1 MKKYMQIIFL
11 ANYFSKKIHL
21 VSFSKQF
28 LLLWVIEKFNL
39 NYPIALDNRDN
50 NIKIKINLFI
60 YYSIPSF
67 AQLKIVL
74 EKWLKITLTNKLSS
88 KMRQRS
94 KLWHILRR
102 FFQGR
107 IIERT
112 WFLNGSTRFAN
123 NPWNILLSNKNHTNI
138 CWIAWSCRVREQ
150 EHVQRRVVSGMEW
163 LTE

>member
-60 YYSIPSF
+60 I
-67 AQLKIVL
+67 K
-74 EKWLKITLTNKLSS
+74 
-88 KMRQRS
+88 
-94 KLWHILRR
+94 
-102 FFQGR
+102 
-107 IIERT
+107 
-112 WFLNGSTRFAN
+112 FLHLHS
-123 NPWNILLSNKNHTNI
+123 
-138 CWIAWSCRVREQ
+138 
-150 EHVQRRVVSGMEW
+150 
-163 LTE
+163 